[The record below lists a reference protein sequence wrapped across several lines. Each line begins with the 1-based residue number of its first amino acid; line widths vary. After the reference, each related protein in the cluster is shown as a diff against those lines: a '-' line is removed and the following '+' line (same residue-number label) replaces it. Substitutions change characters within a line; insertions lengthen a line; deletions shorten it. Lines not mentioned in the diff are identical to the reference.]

1 MVLSPKAK
9 TYFRAQSTL
18 IEERG
23 FWNCLAAV
31 ETLAGLLLEEGRSPW
46 IGRLR
51 KSEARGDSVFHAPLM
66 PLRFHGAITWTTHYV
81 CVERGIVYDPVAL
94 RPLPLR
100 SYSQA
105 VFGEDIPIETFVT
118 EGDIEKYLSSRL
130 SRRSS

>member
-1 MVLSPKAK
+1 MKLSPKTK
-9 TYFRAQSTL
+9 SYFRSQAAV
-18 IEERG
+18 IEARG

-51 KSEARGDSVFHAPLM
+51 KSEARGDTVFHAPLM

-94 RPLPLR
+94 RPLPLGR
-100 SYSQA
+100 YSQA
-105 VFGEDIPIETFVT
+105 VFGEEIQIEAFISEDDV
-118 EGDIEKYLSSRL
+118 ERYLRSKL
-130 SRRSS
+130 SRRS

>member
-1 MVLSPKAK
+1 MALSSK
-9 TYFRAQSTL
+9 TKSYLRAQAAL

-51 KSEARGDSVFHAPLM
+51 KSEARGNSVFHAPLM
-66 PLRFHGAITWTTHYV
+66 PLRFHGVITWTTHYV

-100 SYSQA
+100 RYSQA
-105 VFGEDIPIETFVT
+105 VFGEEIPIETFVA
-118 EGDIEKYLSSRL
+118 EGDVEKYLKTK
-130 SRRSS
+130 RRTRR